1 MLCCALFLLTPLSAQ
16 EESVKPGINDKF
28 VDNPKVPEWTER
40 FESEGREVYEQRNAI
55 VAACHVEPGMS
66 VADIGAGTGLFTRL
80 FAPLVGKQGKVY
92 AVDIAETF
100 VKHTEMSCHVRG
112 WKHVEGIVCD
122 QDDANLPPDSI
133 DLAFICATYHHFEFP
148 FKSLHSILDA
158 LKPGGQLVIVD
169 FERIDGTSSDWILGH
184 VRAGKDIVRA
194 EIEKNGFELVEENKD
209 LFKENYLLRFKKPS
223 AR

>member
-1 MLCCALFLLTPLSAQ
+1 VSQ
-16 EESVKPGINDKF
+16 KIDQDHS
-28 VDNPKVPEWTER
+28 R
-40 FESEGREVYEQRNAI
+40 FRKI
-55 VAACHVEPGMS
+55 VRGKIKQNLRKYIS
-66 VADIGAGTGLFTRL
+66 KGD
-80 FAPLVGKQGKVY
+80 LVGKQGKVY

-184 VRAGKDIVRA
+184 VRAGKETVRA
-194 EIEKNGFELVEENKD
+194 EIEKSGFEFVEENKD
-209 LFKENYLLRFKKPS
+209 LFKENYLLRFKKLPPGDS
-223 AR
+223 SSDSLSSGGEG